1 LPIVLYYFLAF
12 TAINILMCW
21 TLYLPY
27 RVSQLHFLSV
37 ACMAIAAYFGGFAA
51 REWDWPFVLILLVG
65 IGIGAFVAFI
75 PSLAIGK
82 APCFTVVIVGLTFI
96 FIVKTI
102 IENWELVGG
111 TVGFFGIPPVEHLL
125 PITYL
130 LLIIVGFFIYRIDHS
145 RLGRAASVVFVDKDV
160 AATLGVNVKNL
171 GMFYQIIA
179 GAIGGMTGVLY
190 AFLIGS
196 LFPEFFGFHIIGALM
211 CMLFVGGYTTM
222 WGVVISVP
230 ILGGLPLLLPS
241 AVASWRQVI
250 YGVLLILI
258 ILFRPEGLI
267 SKRML
272 STLKRKNKWQTA
284 GNMGKSESRLSKE
297 LGKE

>member
-1 LPIVLYYFLAF
+1 MSLLLYYFLAF
-12 TAINILMCW
+12 TAMNILMCW
-21 TLYLPY
+21 TIYLPY
-27 RVSQLHFLSV
+27 RVGQLHFLTV

-51 REWDWPFVLILLVG
+51 REWDWPFALVLIVG

-75 PSLAIGK
+75 PSLAIGR
-82 APCFTVVIVGLTFI
+82 APCFTVVIVGLTHI
-96 FIVKTI
+96 FIVKTV

-130 LLIIVGFFIYRIDHS
+130 LLIIVGFFIYRIEHS

-160 AATLGVNVKNL
+160 ATTLGVNIKSL

-190 AFLIGS
+190 AFLIGN
-196 LFPEFFGFHIIGALM
+196 LFPEFFTFHVIGTLM

-222 WGVVISVP
+222 WGVVISAP

-258 ILFRPEGLI
+258 ILLRPEGLI
-267 SKRML
+267 TRRML
-272 STLKRKNKWQTA
+272 SSLKRENKWQTA
-284 GNMGKSESRLSKE
+284 VNRWVRQNQV
-297 LGKE
+297 

>member
-1 LPIVLYYFLAF
+1 MSLLLYYFSAF

-27 RVSQLHFLSV
+27 RVGQLHFLTV

-51 REWDWPFVLILLVG
+51 REWDWPFVLVLIVG

-82 APCFTVVIVGLTFI
+82 APCFTVVIVGLTHI
-96 FIVKTI
+96 FIVKTV
-102 IENWELVGG
+102 IENWELMGG
-111 TVGFFGIPPVEHLL
+111 TIGFFGIPSVEHLL

-160 AATLGVNVKNL
+160 ATTLGVNIKSL

-196 LFPEFFGFHIIGALM
+196 ISPEFFAFAMVGTLM

-222 WGVVISVP
+222 WGVVVSAP
-230 ILGGLPLLLPS
+230 ILGSLPLILPS
-241 AVASWRQVI
+241 AVASWCQVI

-258 ILFRPEGLI
+258 ILLRPEGLI
-267 SKRML
+267 TRRILSSLKSKSKR
-272 STLKRKNKWQTA
+272 QTA
-284 GNMGKSESRLSKE
+284 VNMGKT
-297 LGKE
+297 

>member
-1 LPIVLYYFLAF
+1 MSPVVYYFLAF
-12 TAINILMCW
+12 TAIYILMCW
-21 TLYLPY
+21 TIYLPY
-27 RVSQLHFLSV
+27 KVGQLHFLPV

-51 REWDWPFVLILLVG
+51 REWDWPFALVLLVG
-65 IGIGAFVAFI
+65 ISIGAFIAFV

-82 APCFTVVIVGLTFI
+82 APCFTVVIVGLTHI
-96 FIVKTI
+96 FIVKTV
-102 IENWELVGG
+102 IENWDLVGG

-160 AATLGVNVKNL
+160 AATLGVNIKSL
-171 GMFYQIIA
+171 GMFCQIIA
-179 GAIGGMTGVLY
+179 GAIGGMAGVLY

-196 LFPEFFGFHIIGALM
+196 LFPEFFTFHIIGTLM

-222 WGVVISVP
+222 WGVVISAP

-241 AVASWRQVI
+241 TVASWRQVI

-258 ILFRPEGLI
+258 ILLRPEGLI
-267 SKRML
+267 TRRML
-272 STLKRKNKWQTA
+272 LGLKGKSKWQRA
-284 GNMGKSESRLSKE
+284 GNMGKTELKLSEE

>member
-1 LPIVLYYFLAF
+1 MSPVVYYFLAF
-12 TAINILMCW
+12 TAIYILMCW
-21 TLYLPY
+21 TIYLPY
-27 RVSQLHFLSV
+27 KVGQLHFLPV

-51 REWDWPFVLILLVG
+51 REWDWPFALVLLVG
-65 IGIGAFVAFI
+65 ISIGAFIAFV

-82 APCFTVVIVGLTFI
+82 APCFTVVIVGLTHI
-96 FIVKTI
+96 FIVKTV
-102 IENWELVGG
+102 IENWDLVGG

-160 AATLGVNVKNL
+160 AATLGVNIKSL
-171 GMFYQIIA
+171 GMFCQIIA
-179 GAIGGMTGVLY
+179 GAIGGMAGVLY
-190 AFLIGS
+190 TFLIGS
-196 LFPEFFGFHIIGALM
+196 LFPEFFTFHIIGTLM
-211 CMLFVGGYTTM
+211 CMLFVGGHTTM
-222 WGVVISVP
+222 WGVVISAP

-241 AVASWRQVI
+241 TVASWRQVI

-258 ILFRPEGLI
+258 ILLRPEGLI
-267 SKRML
+267 TRRML
-272 STLKRKNKWQTA
+272 LGLKGKSKWQRA
-284 GNMGKSESRLSKE
+284 GNMGKTELKLSEE

>member
-12 TAINILMCW
+12 TAIYILMCW

-27 RVSQLHFLSV
+27 RVSQLHFLPV

-51 REWDWPFVLILLVG
+51 REWDWPLVLILLVG

-82 APCFTVVIVGLTFI
+82 APCFTVVIVGLTYI
-96 FIVKTI
+96 FIVKTV

-111 TVGFFGIPPVEHLL
+111 TVGFFGIPSVEHLL

-130 LLIIVGFFIYRIDHS
+130 LLTIVGFFIYRIDHS

-179 GAIGGMTGVLY
+179 GAIGGMAGVLY

-196 LFPEFFGFHIIGALM
+196 LFPEFFTFHIIGALM

-222 WGVVISVP
+222 WGVVVSAP

-250 YGVLLILI
+250 YGVLLVLI
-258 ILFRPEGLI
+258 ILLRPEGLI

-272 STLKRKNKWQTA
+272 SILKRKNKWQTS

>member
-1 LPIVLYYFLAF
+1 MSPLVHYFLAF
-12 TAINILMCW
+12 TAVNILMCW
-21 TLYLPY
+21 SIYLPY
-27 RVSQLHFLSV
+27 RVGQLHFLTV

-51 REWDWPFVLILLVG
+51 REWDWPFVLVLLVG
-65 IGIGAFVAFI
+65 IGIGTFIAFI

-82 APCFTVVIVGLTFI
+82 APCFTVVIVGLTYV
-96 FIVKTI
+96 FIVKTV
-102 IENWELVGG
+102 IENWEIVGG
-111 TVGFFGIPPVEHLL
+111 TVGFFGIPRVEHLL

-130 LLIIVGFFIYRIDHS
+130 LLIIVGFFIYCIDHS

-160 AATLGVNVKNL
+160 AATLGVKVKSL

-179 GAIGGMTGVLY
+179 GAIGGMAGVLY

-196 LFPEFFGFHIIGALM
+196 LSPEFFVFHMIGTLM

-222 WGVVISVP
+222 WGVVISAP

-241 AVASWRQVI
+241 TVASWRQVI

-258 ILFRPEGLI
+258 ILLRPEGLI
-267 SKRML
+267 TRRMLPSLKSKSKR
-272 STLKRKNKWQTA
+272 QTIW
-284 GNMGKSESRLSKE
+284 
-297 LGKE
+297 

>member
-1 LPIVLYYFLAF
+1 LSSVVYYFLAF
-12 TAINILMCW
+12 TAIYILMCW

-27 RVSQLHFLSV
+27 RVGQLHFLPV

-51 REWDWPFVLILLVG
+51 CEWEWPFVLVLLVG
-65 IGIGAFVAFI
+65 MGIGAFIAFI

-82 APCFTVVIVGLTFI
+82 APCFTVVIVGLTYI
-96 FIVKTI
+96 FIVKTV

-111 TVGFFGIPPVEHLL
+111 TEGFFGIPLVEHLL
-125 PITYL
+125 PLTYL
-130 LLIIVGFFIYRIDHS
+130 LLIIVGFFLYRIDHS

-160 AATLGVNVKNL
+160 AATLGVNVKSL
-171 GMFYQIIA
+171 GMFCQIIA
-179 GAIGGMTGVLY
+179 GAIGGMAGVLY

-196 LFPEFFGFHIIGALM
+196 LFPEFFTFDMIGTLM

-222 WGVVISVP
+222 WGVVISAP

-241 AVASWRQVI
+241 TVASWRQVI

-258 ILFRPEGLI
+258 ILLRPEGLI
-267 SKRML
+267 TRRML
-272 STLKRKNKWQTA
+272 LGLKGKSKWQRD
-284 GNMGKSESRLSKE
+284 GNMRKAELRLGEE

>member
-1 LPIVLYYFLAF
+1 MPIVLYYFLAF
-12 TAINILMCW
+12 TAIYILMCW

-27 RVSQLHFLSV
+27 RVGQLHFLPV

-51 REWDWPFVLILLVG
+51 REWDWPFILVLLIG

-82 APCFTVVIVGLTFI
+82 APCFTVVIVGLTYI
-96 FIVKTI
+96 FIVKTV
-102 IENWELVGG
+102 IENWDLVGG
-111 TVGFFGIPPVEHLL
+111 TVGFFGIPSVEHLL
-125 PITYL
+125 PIVYL

-171 GMFYQIIA
+171 GMFCQIIA
-179 GAIGGMTGVLY
+179 GAIGGMAGVLY

-196 LFPEFFGFHIIGALM
+196 LFPEFFTFHIIGALM
-211 CMLFVGGYTTM
+211 CMLFVGGYTNM
-222 WGVVISVP
+222 WGVLVSAP

-250 YGVLLILI
+250 YGVLLVLI
-258 ILFRPEGLI
+258 ILLRPEGLI

-272 STLKRKNKWQTA
+272 SSLKRKNKWQTTN
-284 GNMGKSESRLSKE
+284 NMGKSQSRLSKE